1 MDTRQQLL
9 ESLRMHQY
17 ETPLNST
24 NKEQL
29 KYMLQLIQAC
39 EAKGAFDA
47 ANSKT
52 SSMVAAEEIRLIKRS
67 IINKLETSR

>member
-39 EAKGAFDA
+39 EGKGAFDA
-47 ANSKT
+47 TNSET
-52 SSMVAAEEIRLIKRS
+52 SSIVAAEEIRLIKRS
-67 IINKLETSR
+67 IINKLETPR

>member
-1 MDTRQQLL
+1 ML

-39 EAKGAFDA
+39 EAKGTFDA
-47 ANSKT
+47 TNSET
-52 SSMVAAEEIRLIKRS
+52 SSIVGAEEIRLIKRS
-67 IINKLETSR
+67 IINKLETPR